1 MAEIGLHG
9 LSAGD
14 REDFA
19 GDVAGLL
26 RRQEHVGRCYFGGW
40 TDAAERGL
48 LPRSGPVLGH
58 GGGDQGSQEK
68 DSSKE
73 DALLEVTRL
82 EKPPLDQQWQQEPG
96 KDQAGGD
103 ACFLPSN
110 RNLTCW
116 AMSDG
121 HASNTRRHT
130 LGVRVEVGRIDRDA
144 PLKIEVR
151 LV

>member
-19 GDVAGLL
+19 GDVAGVL
-26 RRQEHVGRCYFGGW
+26 RGQEHVGRCYFGGW

-48 LPRSGPVLGH
+48 FAEVWTCPRAWWRGSGE
-58 GGGDQGSQEK
+58 SRT

-96 KDQAGGD
+96 KDQAGVD

-130 LGVRVEVGRIDRDA
+130 LGVRVEVGRIDCDA